1 MNTIKYIR
9 GDLFSAT
16 TIGPHSPILAH
27 ACNPFGSWGGGV
39 ARVFA
44 SKCPEAYKLY
54 QKHCKKSQNLL
65 GTCFLARPGN
75 GEPIVAC
82 LFTSDFEKSP
92 EDIVRFTSSAIQD
105 LANQVTSI
113 DNLEKVENGAVKI
126 HMPQINSGIF
136 NVPWEHTE
144 EVLREHP
151 ELAFWVYV
159 LN

>member
-9 GDLFSAT
+9 GDLFSAVAT
-16 TIGPHSPILAH
+16 GSNVPILAH

-44 SKCPEAYKLY
+44 QKCPEAHNLYKE
-54 QKHCKKSQNLL
+54 HCRKSRDLL
-65 GTCFLARPGN
+65 GKCFMAQPKN

-92 EDIVRFTSSAIQD
+92 EEIVAFTNEAIRD
-105 LANQVTSI
+105 LANQARDLNS
-113 DNLEKVENGAVKI
+113 LEKDENGRVKI

-136 NVPWEHTE
+136 NVPWKLTE
-144 EVLREHP
+144 DVLKQYP
-151 ELAFWVYV
+151 ELVFWVYV
-159 LN
+159 LE